1 MRSKWVFILLVF
13 CAVSFLPLSSKAE
26 MQVMTDSEMEMV
38 AGQAGIWVSVLDL
51 TQALGSRPLMQ
62 NLTGALMPL
71 LSPLLNSKLTTS
83 LLNSKLTTSLLGL
96 AGPLLE
102 ADILPLGGL
111 VNILQPKTPINN

>member
-1 MRSKWVFILLVF
+1 MRSKWVFILLIV
-13 CAVSFLPLSSKAE
+13 CAISFLPLSSKAE

-51 TQALGSRPLMQ
+51 TQSIGSRPLLK

-83 LLNSKLTTSLLGL
+83 LLNNKLTTSLLGL
-96 AGPLLE
+96 TGPLLE

-111 VNILQPKTPINN
+111 VNILQPNNSY